1 MPTPNLM
8 SQELIYDVLYDSL
21 SLADSIVQI
30 WITVTF
36 AVIVAAYFA
45 GGRVGHVMHRLVSSL
60 YGLYAVVLITRFG
73 SSAFQ
78 IFHYRTI
85 LIERG
90 FEPWPVPY
98 WVSIIIGS
106 GTFILMF
113 AGTLATLWFMRW
125 TRKRGE
131 AGAT

>member
-8 SQELIYDVLYDSL
+8 SQELIYEVLYDSL

-36 AVIVAAYFA
+36 AVIVAGYFA
-45 GGRVGHVMHRLVSSL
+45 GGRVGRVMHRLVSSL
-60 YGLYAVVLITRFG
+60 YGLYAVVLITRFS

-78 IFHYRTI
+78 IFHYRNI
-85 LIERG
+85 LVERG

-98 WVSIIIGS
+98 WVSIIIGG
-106 GTFILMF
+106 GTFVLMF

-131 AGAT
+131 TGA